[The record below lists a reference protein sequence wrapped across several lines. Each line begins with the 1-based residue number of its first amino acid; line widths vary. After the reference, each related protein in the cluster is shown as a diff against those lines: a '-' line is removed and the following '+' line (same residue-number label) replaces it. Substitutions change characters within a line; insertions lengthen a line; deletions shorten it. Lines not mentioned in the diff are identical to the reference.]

1 LVLLDR
7 GEQDD
12 KLIAVQKGSKL
23 SHINDIKT
31 LKSEYKGT
39 TEIIK
44 TWFDNYKGPNKMEA
58 KGFGNREQAMEILNT
73 SIAAYDK
80 K

>member
-1 LVLLDR
+1 
-7 GEQDD
+7 
-12 KLIAVQKGSKL
+12 
-23 SHINDIKT
+23 
-31 LKSEYKGT
+31 
-39 TEIIK
+39 
-44 TWFDNYKGPNKMEA
+44 MEA